1 MGKLTVFEQKNH
13 LGVNAAAEAEQQRAI
28 AETQASMMIAKRFP
42 RDPVEAIDR
51 ILNACTRQGLAEEAL
66 YSYSRGG
73 TDISGVSIHLA
84 KAVAQNWGNIQ
95 HGIRELSQSNGEST
109 VEAFAWDLETNT
121 KEVKIFQVPHVRY
134 SKAKGYTKLEDPR
147 DIYELIANNGARRL
161 RACILGVIPGDVVE
175 NARKQC
181 ESTLASKADTSPEAV
196 KKMVEAFA
204 AFGITPE
211 MIKIRIQRQ
220 LDSINP
226 AQIIQLRKIYN
237 SLKDGM
243 SKPGDW
249 FDMKASEVTPEKKP
263 IGGKL
268 DAFTGE
274 VTEPSDSTSSPLK
287 THISQDEERPE
298 PTGNIK
304 VGTTSDGKADWQTFG
319 DALREQ
325 VIAAPDKEAIVK
337 LEKKYETQLKNMQR
351 DAPDTYSFVQKT
363 IELYKSTFSNQ
374 KEKQ

>member
-1 MGKLTVFEQKNH
+1 MSKQLTVFEQRNQ
-13 LGVNAAAEAEQQRAI
+13 LGMNAAAEAEQQRAI

-42 RDPVEAIDR
+42 RDPVDAIDR

-66 YSYSRGG
+66 YSYNRGG

-95 HGIRELSQSNGEST
+95 HGIRELSQGNGEST

-134 SKAKGYTKLEDPR
+134 SRNKGYTKLEDPR

-181 ESTLASKADTSPEAV
+181 ESTLASKADTSPDAV

-204 AFGITPE
+204 AFGVTPE

-220 LDSINP
+220 LESINP

-243 SKPGDW
+243 SKPMDW
-249 FDMKASEVTPEKKP
+249 FDMKANEVVTEGKP
-263 IGGKL
+263 KESKL

-274 VTEPSDSTSSPLK
+274 VMEPSDSNNSPLK
-287 THISQDEERPE
+287 THIPGDAVPE
-298 PTGNIK
+298 KTPPEKLKIGIK
-304 VGTTSDGKADWQTFG
+304 EDGTPDWQSFAV
-319 DALREQ
+319 ALREQ
-325 VIAAPDKEAIVK
+325 IIAAPDANGLTK
-337 LEKKYETQLKNMQR
+337 LRNSYSTQIKNMER
-351 DAPDTYSFVQKT
+351 DAP
-363 IELYKSTFSNQ
+363 ELYKATFESQ
-374 KEKQ
+374 T